1 MLADLV
7 QTFGVVLVVVAA
19 VGYLLLT
26 VRRTWRQGGGC
37 GCCGTKGLPFTV
49 ETRPAEPDGDV
60 ARTDRVPTKQVITLD
75 RLTESARACAARLK
89 NDSDMPP
96 GQSS

>member
-1 MLADLV
+1 MADLV
-7 QTFGVVLVVVAA
+7 QTFGVVLIVAAA

-49 ETRPAEPDGDV
+49 ETRPAEPEGDV
-60 ARTDRVPTKQVITLD
+60 GRTDRVPTKQVISLD
-75 RLTESARACAARLK
+75 RLAESARACAARPK
-89 NDSDMPP
+89 DESDPPP
-96 GQSS
+96 GPTS